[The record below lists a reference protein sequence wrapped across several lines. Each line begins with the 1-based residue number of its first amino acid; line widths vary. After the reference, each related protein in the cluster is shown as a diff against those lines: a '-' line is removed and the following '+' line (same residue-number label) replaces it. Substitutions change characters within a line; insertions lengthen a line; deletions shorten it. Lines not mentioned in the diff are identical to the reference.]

1 MKILLSDLQAE
12 IGVKEEIVLLAE
24 HFKSEMM
31 DASELT
37 YLGAIMQSI
46 DWNDYDY
53 VVEIGTFTGQ
63 TACFMAK
70 VLQSLGRKN
79 PIVSVDPFE
88 RAPSEELNA
97 AGSYAE
103 YIENIAK
110 NGVDDICM
118 PLSTLS
124 QYGYRVLTNR
134 VALLV
139 VDGSHIYENV
149 RSDLHLYT
157 PLVRKG
163 GFVFIDDYWDAYPG
177 VCKATDEW
185 LTPNNTFSQIH
196 NSYFVIAKRLADD
209 ERVTNRLQKVQEI
222 VSSSRSQFKDKNAAV
237 ANPQE
242 IIRDLESQLDAKN
255 LEITGV
261 QEIRNRLGLQLRDK
275 NDKITNLQG
284 EITYLK
290 EVIKQRES
298 SISWRLTQRYGKY
311 FKYNSRFTRILVQ
324 ILDSFLRIDTK
335 SKK

>member
-12 IGVKEEIVLLAE
+12 IEVKEEIVLLAE
-24 HFKSEMM
+24 YFKSEMM

-37 YLGAIMQSI
+37 YLGAIIQSI
-46 DWNDYDY
+46 DWNNQDY
-53 VVEIGTFTGQ
+53 VIEIGTFTGQ

-97 AGSYAE
+97 AGSYTE

-139 VDGSHIYENV
+139 VDGSHIYENA

-157 PLVRKG
+157 PLVCEEG
-163 GFVFIDDYWDAYPG
+163 YVFIDDNGSAYPG
-177 VCKATDEW
+177 VVRATDEW
-185 LTPNNTFSQIH
+185 LNQNDIFSRIH
-196 NSYFVIAKRLADD
+196 TSYFVIAKRLN
-209 ERVTNRLQKVQEI
+209 EKC
-222 VSSSRSQFKDKNAAV
+222 
-237 ANPQE
+237 
-242 IIRDLESQLDAKN
+242 IR
-255 LEITGV
+255 
-261 QEIRNRLGLQLRDK
+261 
-275 NDKITNLQG
+275 
-284 EITYLK
+284 
-290 EVIKQRES
+290 
-298 SISWRLTQRYGKY
+298 
-311 FKYNSRFTRILVQ
+311 
-324 ILDSFLRIDTK
+324 
-335 SKK
+335 